1 MAPPARQRTYGRPS
15 RRRAGAQPS
24 TEGATRGLALAL
36 ALALV
41 RATLARIRTLPL
53 ALALALARALAA
65 LDGRCDARRVQL
77 LHQLAAVEDF
87 VAFFEMMSQPAPL
100 QLEPV
105 DRPQP

>member
-1 MAPPARQRTYGRPS
+1 MARPGRQWTSGPPS
-15 RRRAGAQPS
+15 RRRAGAPPS

-36 ALALV
+36 TLALV
-41 RATLARIRTLPL
+41 RATLARILTLP
-53 ALALALARALAA
+53 LALALARALAA

-87 VAFFEMMSQPAPL
+87 VAFFEMMSTPAPL